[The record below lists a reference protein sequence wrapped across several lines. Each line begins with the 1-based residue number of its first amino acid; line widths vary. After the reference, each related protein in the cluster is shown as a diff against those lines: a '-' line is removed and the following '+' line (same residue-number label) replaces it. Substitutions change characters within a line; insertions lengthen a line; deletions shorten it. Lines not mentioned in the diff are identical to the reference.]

1 MRGERHVTSAEASG
15 SGQVERVVAVGASAG
30 GLEALQSFLGD
41 LQAGAGSA
49 LVIAQHLAPGHP
61 SLIVDLLSRATDLPV
76 VEAVDGAALVAGQ
89 VTVIPPS
96 MDARVVGTRLVL
108 QDRGDRAGPCPSIDL
123 LMESIG
129 EQWGAQA
136 VGVILSG
143 TGADG
148 AHGLRAI
155 RGAGGCTMVQ
165 SPESARFDGMPR
177 AALALG
183 TVDLVADPAGLG
195 RRVADLAPD
204 REGIVGR
211 PLPPSASD
219 MLSSITGQLR
229 HVVGIDFSRY
239 KESTLRRQIQ
249 RRMAVRQAA
258 DIDAYFDLLA
268 KDPGEG
274 QALAG
279 NLLVTVTSFFRDPE
293 AFHALADHLSGYIRS
308 LGEDRS
314 LRVWVPGCA
323 TGEEAYS
330 IAMLIADLMG
340 RPTDLRGRLKV
351 FGTDLDES
359 GLSIARRA
367 GYPASAMSRIPEDL
381 RSAYLR
387 PTAEGFTIADVIR
400 ECTVFARHDVCLDP
414 PFPRIDLISCRNT
427 LIYFTPPL
435 QRQVLGMFAFSLR
448 PKGLL
453 FLGKAENLERR
464 TPGFDVIDSDWRLFE
479 RNGDQA
485 PLAGQQAAP
494 SADRRAKTP
503 PAAQIRTSTTDDVLE
518 REVGLLHSLIRETGQ
533 AYLVLDDE
541 HRLVHVVGD
550 VADYCQIPEG
560 RLTTAAGS
568 FLRPELQDQARTL
581 FLLCRADRAPVAS
594 PPIRL
599 DDLGVDVVLTA
610 RPMSVAGAP
619 MTALGITRPPSSE
632 QAPATIR
639 DEDLDREIVRLER
652 ELLASQDTLR
662 RSLAELQSANEELEA
677 SSEELQASSEE
688 LQASNEE
695 LQASNEELGTLNQQL
710 RLRGDELQQVNADL
724 ENIQA
729 SLSQGMVI
737 VDERL
742 RVTRFTPLA
751 VRVFALV
758 DADIGQPLTTVP
770 TTMQIA
776 GLEDALRAVI
786 AGGARHSL
794 QASDGSMSYL
804 VQVLPYRSPS
814 GTPLGAIVTLTDVSE
829 MADLRNAA
837 ESALAALR
845 ATGTGAPADVVQP
858 GTSVPVSESQA

>member
-1 MRGERHVTSAEASG
+1 M
-15 SGQVERVVAVGASAG
+15 ERVVAIGASAG

-49 LVIAQHLAPGHP
+49 LLIAQHLAPGHP

-76 VEAVDGAALVAGQ
+76 VEAIDGAALVAGQ

-96 MDARVVGTRLVL
+96 VDARVVGTRIAL
-108 QDRGDRAGPCPSIDL
+108 QDRGDRPGPCPSIDL
-123 LMESIG
+123 LMESIA
-129 EQWGAQA
+129 EQWGPHA

-143 TGADG
+143 TGSDG

-165 SPESARFDGMPR
+165 SPDSARFDGMPR
-177 AALALG
+177 AALAIG
-183 TVDLVADPAGLG
+183 SVDLVADPADLG
-195 RRVADLAPD
+195 RRIADLSPD
-204 REGIVGR
+204 RDGAVGQ
-211 PLPPSASD
+211 PLPASAAD
-219 MLSSITGQLR
+219 MRSSITGQLR
-229 HVVGIDFSRY
+229 HAVGIDFSRY

-268 KDPGEG
+268 KDPAEG

-293 AFHALADHLSGYIRS
+293 AFDALGEHLRGYVRS
-308 LGEDRS
+308 LEEDRC

-330 IAMLIADLMG
+330 IAILIADLLG
-340 RPTDLRGRLKV
+340 RPSDLRGRLKV
-351 FGTDLDES
+351 FGTDLDEA
-359 GLSIARRA
+359 GLAIARRA
-367 GYPASAMSRIPEDL
+367 AYPASAISRVPEGL

-387 PTAEGFTIADVIR
+387 LTPDGFTIADVIR
-400 ECTVFARHDVCLDP
+400 ECTVFARHDVCVDP

-448 PKGLL
+448 SKGLL
-453 FLGKAENLERR
+453 LLGKAENLERR
-464 TPGFDVIDSDWRLFE
+464 TPGFDVINGDWRLFE
-479 RNGDQA
+479 RNGDPA
-485 PLAGQQAAP
+485 PLASQPAP
-494 SADRRAKTP
+494 ASADRRAKAR
-503 PAAQIRTSTTDDVLE
+503 PASQGPSSAADDVLE
-518 REVGLLHSLIRETGQ
+518 REVELLHSLIRETGQ

-594 PPIRL
+594 SPIRL
-599 DDLGVDVVLTA
+599 DDLGLDVVLTA
-610 RPMSVAGAP
+610 RPVPVAGTT
-619 MTALGITRPPSSE
+619 MTALGITRLISSDH
-632 QAPATIR
+632 APATIR
-639 DEDLDREIVRLER
+639 DQDLDREIARLER

-688 LQASNEE
+688 LQASSEELQASNEE
-695 LQASNEELGTLNQQL
+695 LQATNEELGTLNQQL
-710 RLRGDELQQVNADL
+710 RLRGDELQQLNADL

-742 RVTRFTPLA
+742 RVARFTPLA
-751 VRVFALV
+751 VRVFALL
-758 DADIGQPLTTVP
+758 DTDIGQPLTIVP
-770 TTMQIA
+770 TTMQIPA
-776 GLEDALRAVI
+776 LEDALRDVVS
-786 AGGARHSL
+786 GGPRRSL

-814 GTPLGAIVTLTDVSE
+814 GTCLGAIVTLTDVSE
-829 MADLRNAA
+829 MVALRNAA

-845 ATGTGAPADVVQP
+845 ETAQMDADGP
-858 GTSVPVSESQA
+858 D